1 MVRSSFPEFSRSVTR
16 PCAKPCSLITAPR
29 RVYTRIHARSQKT
42 MPSKFLW
49 PIKTRLPRGRKNIS
63 RSRVERQR
71 KRERKRDL
79 FTEDAIFSREL
90 EHRACAPWGKL
101 FDMLGRMLKFFL
113 TLPRPLPT
121 RVCVYGIFFR
131 IFNFPS
137 SISFLLLSSEER
149 RAFFLFPSRQEIIIF
164 YS

>member
-1 MVRSSFPEFSRSVTR
+1 MVRSSFPKFSRSVTR

-71 KRERKRDL
+71 ERSFHRRRDI
-79 FTEDAIFSREL
+79 FT
-90 EHRACAPWGKL
+90 RARASSLCTVGETFRHAW
-101 FDMLGRMLKFFL
+101 
-113 TLPRPLPT
+113 TNAE
-121 RVCVYGIFFR
+121 IFF
-131 IFNFPS
+131 NS
-137 SISFLLLSSEER
+137 SASLTEYVFTAYFSEYSTSLRLSLSSSSSLQRNEDS
-149 RAFFLFPSRQEIIIF
+149 FFFILDKKWLFFTLNTRW
-164 YS
+164 

>member
-71 KRERKRDL
+71 ERSFHRRRDI
-79 FTEDAIFSREL
+79 FTRARASSLCTVGKTFRHAWTNAEIFFNSS
-90 EHRACAPWGKL
+90 AS
-101 FDMLGRMLKFFL
+101 L
-113 TLPRPLPT
+113 TDTSMCLRHIFQNIQLPFVYPFPPLPPL
-121 RVCVYGIFFR
+121 FR
-131 IFNFPS
+131 ETKS
-137 SISFLLLSSEER
+137 VLSFL
-149 RAFFLFPSRQEIIIF
+149 F
-164 YS
+164 

>member
-1 MVRSSFPEFSRSVTR
+1 MVRSSFPKFSRSVTR

-79 FTEDAIFSREL
+79 FTEDAIFSWEL

-113 TLPRPLPT
+113 TLPRPLPSMCL
-121 RVCVYGIFFR
+121 RHIFQNIQLPFVYLFPPPLLFR
-131 IFNFPS
+131 GTKS
-137 SISFLLLSSEER
+137 VLSFL
-149 RAFFLFPSRQEIIIF
+149 F
-164 YS
+164 

>member
-71 KRERKRDL
+71 ERSFHRRRDI
-79 FTEDAIFSREL
+79 FT
-90 EHRACAPWGKL
+90 RARASSLCTVGETFRHAW
-101 FDMLGRMLKFFL
+101 
-113 TLPRPLPT
+113 TNAE
-121 RVCVYGIFFR
+121 IFFNSSASLTDTSMCLR
-131 IFNFPS
+131 HIFQNIQLPFVYLFPPPPLFRGTKNVL
-137 SISFLLLSSEER
+137 SFL
-149 RAFFLFPSRQEIIIF
+149 F
-164 YS
+164 